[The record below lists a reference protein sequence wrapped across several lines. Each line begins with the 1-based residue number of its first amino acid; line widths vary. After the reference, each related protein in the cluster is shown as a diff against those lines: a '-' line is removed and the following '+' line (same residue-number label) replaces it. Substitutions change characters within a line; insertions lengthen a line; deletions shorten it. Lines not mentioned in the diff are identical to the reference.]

1 MLNPLGK
8 DRDSATPQ
16 REGVKCQ
23 ILFPVLKELL
33 RLKQLLLNQ
42 IVKVAH
48 FVIAE

>member
-48 FVIAE
+48 LDIVE